1 MKWQRWQVA
10 VSMVLMYGILL
21 LCHGYQFGSGDMV
34 QLDPLVLYHT
44 HPDLYQGDL
53 YIANATASFPNER
66 FFFLQFLYPFS
77 DHLEWI
83 SFLLHIGFSILLLAG
98 IRAISKRYIFD
109 EWLRLLV
116 PLVVFIPLYG
126 INLGSNELYYGIFH
140 PSLVAKAI
148 GVWAIF
154 SWLNSRVILALLIS
168 ALSTL
173 MHPVAG
179 LQVFTGIFLA
189 ESALSF
195 QEKRSGLPKR
205 LVIGGLLWLFTA
217 GIFII
222 LLFFRFRDTS
232 TTGIDFFQIFYVF
245 RNPHHYLPTSF
256 PVSSWYIIGGL
267 TMLGTWLYY
276 YKERRLFWFFIVH
289 IVLLG
294 IYSYSTLQLRFE
306 SITTLQW
313 FKATIWLEMLS
324 VVAVIGWLEKWWSKL
339 APVAVYRAGVVAL
352 LIAVLAYGW
361 LVTPSYA
368 YAREYQPYQLPFR
381 DYTDDA
387 IVISKA
393 AKAATPKD
401 ALFIHPC
408 HFTELKYFGER
419 SSFVEYKALT
429 HTKSFLKEWSERL
442 ALIYRLDYTSSPAG
456 YQTCRYADEQF
467 RKWTADDLLEFNS
480 RYGITHIITY
490 ADTPL
495 DLPVVAANDTYVLYD
510 CRR

>member
-1 MKWQRWQVA
+1 MKWQKWQVA
-10 VSMVLMYGILL
+10 VGLLLMYGILL

-34 QLDPLVLYHT
+34 QLDPLVLFHV
-44 HPDLYQGDL
+44 HPDLYANDL
-53 YIANATASFPNER
+53 YISNATASFPNER
-66 FFFLQFLYPFS
+66 FFFLQLLYPFAN
-77 DHLEWI
+77 HLEWA
-83 SFLLHIGFSILLLAG
+83 SFLLHAIFSLLLLGG

-109 EWLRLLV
+109 EWLRELV
-116 PLVVFIPLYG
+116 PLIVFIPLYG

-148 GVWAIF
+148 GVWAIYY
-154 SWLNSRVILALLIS
+154 WLNGRVILALAIS

-205 LVIGGLLWLFTA
+205 LVIGGLIWLLTA
-217 GIFII
+217 GIFIL

-245 RNPHHYLPTSF
+245 RNPHHYIPGSF
-256 PVSSWYIIGGL
+256 PVRSWYIIGGL
-267 TMLGTWLYY
+267 TVLAALLYFFR
-276 YKERRLFWFFIVH
+276 ERRLFWFFSVH
-289 IVLLG
+289 ILLLA
-294 IYSYSTLQLRFE
+294 IYSYGTIALRAE

-313 FKATIWLEMLS
+313 FKATIWLEMLA
-324 VVAVIGWLEKWWSKL
+324 VIAVIGWLEKWWSRL
-339 APVAVYRAGVVAL
+339 APKMMYRTGVIT
-352 LIAVLAYGW
+352 LIIIVLAYGW
-361 LVTPSYA
+361 YVSPSYS
-368 YAREYQPYQLPFR
+368 YAHQYQPYQLPFI

-387 IVISKA
+387 IAISRA
-393 AKAATPKD
+393 AKEFTPED

-442 ALIYRLDYTSSPAG
+442 ALIYRLDYNNSPAG
-456 YQTCRYADEQF
+456 YQTCRFADEQF
-467 RKWTADDLLEFNS
+467 RKWTNADLLELN
-480 RYGITHIITY
+480 RQYGITHIITY
-490 ADTPL
+490 SDTQL
-495 DLPVVAANDTYVLYD
+495 GLPVIAANATYTLYD
-510 CRR
+510 CRN